1 LTNSVAVTG
10 LGCISALGP
19 DVAAFWDSLS
29 NGRCGIGPIELRDGE
44 AMRLE
49 ELHVKIGAQVKGFD
63 PVAHFAPAK
72 LAALDG
78 FSQYALVAARQA
90 VADAG
95 IGGEIAGPR
104 TAVIVGTGIGGI
116 GTLNDAF
123 FQRYGQ
129 GKRRIDAATIPKAMP
144 NAAASHISMEFGANG
159 PAFAVCS
166 ACSSANHAMG
176 VALALVRAGVVD
188 RAITGGSE
196 ANLNYGN
203 VNAWEALKV
212 LTPNACRPFSR
223 GRNGMS
229 LGDGAGIIVLERM
242 DDARARGAKIYA
254 EMAGSGAS
262 ADAGD
267 LLRPDP
273 KGAAMAIRNALADGG
288 LNPEDI
294 DYVNAHGTGTLL
306 NDPLETAAIREVF
319 GAHADKLAVSSTKS
333 MHGHALGAAGALE
346 MVATVLALQ
355 NQVAPPTV
363 NWLERDPKCDLDYVP
378 NEARSMP
385 IRAAISN
392 SFAFGGLNA
401 VLAVRRAS

>member
-1 LTNSVAVTG
+1 MTSQVAVTG

-19 DVAAFWDSLS
+19 DVAAFWDGLS
-29 NGRCGIGPIELRDGE
+29 NGRCGIGPIDLPGIDD
-44 AMRLE
+44 
-49 ELHVKIGAQVKGFD
+49 LHVKIGAQVKDFD
-63 PVAHFAPAK
+63 PTAHFATAK
-72 LAALDG
+72 LAALDA
-78 FSQYALVAARQA
+78 FSQFAVVAARQA
-90 VADAG
+90 IADAG
-95 IGGEIAGPR
+95 VADVVAGPR

-123 FQRYGQ
+123 YQRYALN
-129 GKRRIDAATIPKAMP
+129 KRRIDAATIPKAMP

-159 PAFAVCS
+159 PTFAICS
-166 ACSSANHAMG
+166 ACSSSNHAMG
-176 VALALVRAGVVD
+176 VALALVRSGVVD

-196 ANLNYGN
+196 ANINYGN

-242 DDARARGAKIYA
+242 DAARARGAKIYA

-267 LLRPDP
+267 LLRPDAN
-273 KGAAMAIRNALADGG
+273 GAAAAMRNALADAG
-288 LNPEDI
+288 LAPEDI

-306 NDPLETAAIREVF
+306 NDPVETAAIRQVF

-355 NQVAPPTV
+355 HQVAPPTV
-363 NWLERDPKCDLDYVP
+363 NWIERDPKCDLDYVP
-378 NEARSMP
+378 NEARAMP
-385 IRAAISN
+385 IRAAMSN

-401 VLAVRRAS
+401 VLTVKRVG

>member
-1 LTNSVAVTG
+1 MTSQVAVTG

-19 DVAAFWDSLS
+19 DVTAFWDGLS
-29 NGRCGIGPIELRDGE
+29 SGRCGIGPIDLPGIED
-44 AMRLE
+44 
-49 ELHVKIGAQVKGFD
+49 LHVKIGAQVKGFD
-63 PVAHFAPAK
+63 PAAHFAPAK
-72 LAALDG
+72 LAALDA
-78 FSQYALVAARQA
+78 FSQFALVAARQA

-95 IGGEIAGPR
+95 VADVIAGPR

-123 FQRYGQ
+123 YQRYAL

-144 NAAASHISMEFGANG
+144 NAAASHISMEFGVNG
-159 PAFAVCS
+159 PSFAICS

-176 VALALVRAGVVD
+176 VALSLVRSGAVD

-196 ANLNYGN
+196 ANINYGN

-229 LGDGAGIIVLERM
+229 LGDGAAIIVLERM
-242 DDARARGAKIYA
+242 DIARARGARIYA
-254 EMAGSGAS
+254 EMAGAGAS

-267 LLRPDP
+267 LLRPDAN
-273 KGAAMAIRNALADGG
+273 GAAAAMRGALADGG
-288 LNPEDI
+288 FAPEDI

-306 NDPLETAAIREVF
+306 NDPVETAAIRLVF

-355 NQVAPPTV
+355 HQVAPPTV

-378 NEARSMP
+378 NEARAMP
-385 IRAAISN
+385 IRAAMSN

-401 VLAVRRAS
+401 VLTVKRVG

>member
-1 LTNSVAVTG
+1 LTHKVAVTG

-19 DVAAFWDSLS
+19 DVAAFWDGLS
-29 NGRCGIGPIELRDGE
+29 NGRCGIGPLDLPGIED
-44 AMRLE
+44 
-49 ELHVKIGAQVKGFD
+49 LHVKIGGQVKGFD
-63 PVAHFAPAK
+63 PAAHFAPAK
-72 LAALDG
+72 LAALDA
-78 FSQYALVAARQA
+78 FSQFALVAAREA

-95 IGGEIAGPR
+95 LSASDIAGPR

-116 GTLNDAF
+116 STLNDAF
-123 FQRYGQ
+123 YQRYGL

-144 NAAASHISMEFGANG
+144 NAAASHISMEFGVNG

-176 VALALVRAGVVD
+176 IALGLVRAGVVD

-203 VNAWEALKV
+203 INAWEALKV

-242 DDARARGAKIYA
+242 DLAKARGARIHA
-254 EMAGSGAS
+254 EMAGSGCS

-267 LLRPDP
+267 LLRPDAN
-273 KGAAMAIRNALADGG
+273 GAAAAIRNALADAG
-288 LNPEDI
+288 LAPEDV

-306 NDPLETAAIREVF
+306 NDPVETAAIRGAF

-333 MHGHALGAAGALE
+333 MHGHGLGAAGAIE
-346 MVATVLALQ
+346 MVATILALEH
-355 NQVAPPTV
+355 QVAPPTA

-378 NEARSMP
+378 NEARAMS
-385 IRAAISN
+385 IRAAVSN

-401 VLAVRRAS
+401 VLAVKRAS